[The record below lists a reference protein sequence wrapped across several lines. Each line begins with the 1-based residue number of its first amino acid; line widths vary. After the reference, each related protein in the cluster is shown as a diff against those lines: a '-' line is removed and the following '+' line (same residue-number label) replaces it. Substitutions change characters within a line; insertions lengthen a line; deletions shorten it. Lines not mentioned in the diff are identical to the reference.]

1 MLTYKKLLPLITMAR
16 PLLLLAIAPVYLIGN
31 LIARDAGFEW
41 DSGVFWWGLLTLLP
55 SVIAANYANEYSD
68 FQTDALTERTP
79 FSGGSGVL
87 VQNVNLR
94 RTALWAVWIFILIG
108 AVLAWV
114 GLRTGALHPAAIF
127 LWILGTFV
135 GIAYSLPPF
144 KLAWRGWSEAI
155 NAGLVGMLLP
165 LYGYAIQTGR
175 FNWQV
180 VIGCIPF
187 ALLIFVLI
195 LSTNWA
201 DREADRAVGKYTLSA
216 RLTQTHLRRLYA
228 GSAFL
233 GFAVQPLLIGVILP
247 KEVVLSSLPT
257 IPFLVWAGTR
267 YTRIHS
273 PLPTVI
279 AILIM
284 LPLQLGAWIIAG
296 M

>member
-1 MLTYKKLLPLITMAR
+1 MLTDKKVLSFFTMAR
-16 PLLLLAIAPVYLIGN
+16 PLLLLVISPVYLIGN
-31 LIARDAGFEW
+31 LIARAAGFRL
-41 DSGVFWWGLLTLLP
+41 DSSPFWWGLLTLLP
-55 SVIAANYANEYSD
+55 VVIAANYANEYTD

-87 VQNVNLR
+87 VQNVSLR
-94 RTALWAVWIFILIG
+94 RTALWAVWFFTLIG
-108 AVLAWV
+108 AALALA
-114 GLRTGALHPAAIF
+114 GLRSGALNRGASF

-144 KLAWRGWSEAI
+144 KLAWRGWSEVI
-155 NAGLVGMLLP
+155 NALLVGMLLP
-165 LYGYAIQTGR
+165 LYGYTLQTGR
-175 FNWQV
+175 LSWQV

-187 ALLIFVLI
+187 TLLIFVLI

-201 DREADRAVGKYTLSA
+201 DRDADRAVGKHTLSA

-233 GFAVQPLLIGVILP
+233 GFAVQPFLIGAILP
-247 KEVVLSSLPT
+247 KEVVFSSLPA
-257 IPFLVWAGTR
+257 IPFLIWAGAR

-284 LPLQLGAWIIAG
+284 LPLQLGAWMIAG
-296 M
+296 T